1 VPHTQTLP
9 IAAFRCQSLLAV
21 CAEHALLYCRA
32 ACCCACML
40 DRTRTQCVLAC
51 TGPVPLLHGFRL
63 LRVECAGAAHDGPDG
78 LMLLAEARNR

>member
-1 VPHTQTLP
+1 
-9 IAAFRCQSLLAV
+9 
-21 CAEHALLYCRA
+21 
-32 ACCCACML
+32 ML